1 MLEDV
6 VEVEAVGEH
15 RLRLKFE
22 NGVEGEVNVA
32 ALVPFEGVFAPL
44 RAPAVFATVRVDRE
58 LGTVCW
64 PNGAD
69 LDPDVLHALVTG
81 QPIPDLTRRP
91 VIPQRSKRRFGTSRR
106 ARRASS
112 PGESRIGS
120 RSRSRS
126 SSPSAIAS
134 ASGELRKKSSML
146 SRGSVRRL

>member
-32 ALVPFEGVFAPL
+32 TLVPFEGVFAPL
-44 RAPAVFATVRVDRE
+44 RDPSVFATVSVDRE

-69 LDPDVLHALVTG
+69 LDPDVLYALVTG
-81 QPIPDLTRRP
+81 QPIPDLTR
-91 VIPQRSKRRFGTSRR
+91 
-106 ARRASS
+106 
-112 PGESRIGS
+112 
-120 RSRSRS
+120 
-126 SSPSAIAS
+126 
-134 ASGELRKKSSML
+134 
-146 SRGSVRRL
+146 